1 VANFQMDS
9 IDPTLADHAD
19 SHDDL
24 IELQQ
29 TLYESRNPT
38 RRWMHTE
45 RHEIVVGKLRH
56 AAARHRGG
64 VALEVGPGAG
74 PYVPTLLE
82 LFDHV
87 VVSDI
92 EPDYLDHIGERFG
105 ATDRLDIVVD
115 DIADPQL
122 EPASFDVVLC
132 SEVIEHTPD
141 PGAVIRG
148 IAQVLRPGGVLILST
163 PQTYSTVELIGR
175 IAFRPGML
183 QLARVIYREPVL
195 PTGHI
200 SLLTRSEVRELLL
213 TSGFEIDS
221 ASVSTFYLPGI
232 AEFGGERGMRL
243 LRWLGSRLRRGWGS
257 ELLWTQHWTAIR
269 TDNR

>member
-1 VANFQMDS
+1 MANLQMGS
-9 IDPTLADHAD
+9 TDPTLAPGPR
-19 SHDDL
+19 SPGDL
-24 IELQQ
+24 IDLQR

-38 RRWMHTE
+38 RRWMHGE
-45 RHEIVVGKLRH
+45 RLEIIVGKLRE
-56 AAARHRGG
+56 AAATRGGG

-92 EPDYLDHIGERFG
+92 EPDYLDHIRTRFG
-105 ATDRLDIVVD
+105 MADDLEIVVD
-115 DIADPQL
+115 DIAESQL
-122 EPASFDVVLC
+122 EGGKFDVVLC
-132 SEVIEHTPD
+132 SEVLEHTPD
-141 PGAVIRG
+141 PAAVIRG
-148 IAQVLRPGGVLILST
+148 IARVLRPGGVLVLST
-163 PQTYSTVELIGR
+163 PQAYSTVELIGR

-200 SLLTRSEVRELLL
+200 SLLTRSGVRDLLVG
-213 TSGFEIDS
+213 SGFEIS
-221 ASVSTFYLPGI
+221 SSSVSTFYLPGI

-243 LRWLGSRLRRGWGS
+243 LRRLGSRLQRGRCSG
-257 ELLWTQHWTAIR
+257 LLWTQHWTASR
-269 TDNR
+269 RNDG

>member
-1 VANFQMDS
+1 MGS
-9 IDPTLADHAD
+9 IDPTLAGPG
-19 SHDDL
+19 SPSDL

-45 RHEIVVGKLRH
+45 RHEIVVGKLRDA
-56 AAARHRGG
+56 AAARGGG

-92 EPDYLDHIGERFG
+92 EPDYLDHIRGFDTAADLE
-105 ATDRLDIVVD
+105 IVVD
-115 DIADPQL
+115 DIAESDL
-122 EPASFDVVLC
+122 ESGRFDVVLC
-132 SEVIEHTPD
+132 SEVLEHTPD
-141 PGAVIRG
+141 PRAVIRG
-148 IAQVLRPGGVLILST
+148 IAEVLRPGGVLILST
-163 PQTYSTVELIGR
+163 PQAYSTVELIGR
-175 IAFRPGML
+175 IAFRPGVL
-183 QLARVIYREPVL
+183 QLARLIYREPVL

-200 SLLTRSEVRELLL
+200 SLLTRPEVRALL
-213 TSGFEIDS
+213 TDSGFEI
-221 ASVSTFYLPGI
+221 AAGSVSTFYLPGV

-243 LRWLGSRLRRGWGS
+243 LRWLASRLRRSRASG
-257 ELLWTQHWTAIR
+257 LLWTQHWTAIR
-269 TDNR
+269 KADG